1 MAILVKFF
9 GDLAKKV
16 SQKETSIESPF
27 SLKIETQGIEYI
39 ADILKKYSIE
49 KSETSHIFVNGVY
62 AGFRKRV
69 KDGDRVGIFP
79 KNMGLLYKWYFTRV
93 EDD

>member
-16 SQKETSIESPF
+16 SQKETRIESPF

-49 KSETSHIFVNGVY
+49 KSETSHIFVNGIY

>member
-16 SQKETSIESPF
+16 SQKETNIESPF

-62 AGFRKRV
+62 SGFKKRV
-69 KDGDRVGIFP
+69 KNGDRVGIFP

>member
-1 MAILVKFF
+1 MTILVKLF
-9 GDLAKKV
+9 GNLAKKV
-16 SQKETSIESPF
+16 LRKESEIVSPYN
-27 SLKIETQGIEYI
+27 LKIEVEGIEFV

-49 KSETSHIFVNGVY
+49 ETETSHIFVNGIY
-62 AGFRKRV
+62 AGFRKRI
-69 KDGDRVGIFP
+69 KDGDRIGIFP

>member
-16 SQKETSIESPF
+16 AQKETSIESPF

-62 AGFRKRV
+62 SGFKKRV
-69 KDGDRVGIFP
+69 KNGDRVGIFP

>member
-1 MAILVKFF
+1 MTILVKLF
-9 GDLAKKV
+9 GGLIYKISDKGYKKTSPLDINITNEGVEFV
-16 SQKETSIESPF
+16 S
-27 SLKIETQGIEYI
+27 
-39 ADILKKYSIE
+39 DILKKFKIE

-69 KDGDRVGIFP
+69 NDGDRVGIFP
-79 KNMGLLYKWYFTRV
+79 KNMGLLYKWYFTRH

>member
-1 MAILVKFF
+1 MTILVKFF

-16 SQKETSIESPF
+16 SNQKSDIISP
-27 SLKIETQGIEYI
+27 LNIKIEAEGIEFV

-49 KSETSHIFVNGVY
+49 ETETSHIFVNGVY
-62 AGFRKRV
+62 SGFRKRV

-93 EDD
+93 EDE

>member
-16 SQKETSIESPF
+16 SHKESNIESPF
-27 SLKIETQGIEYI
+27 NLKIESQGIEYVV
-39 ADILKKYSIE
+39 DILEKYSIE

-62 AGFRKRV
+62 VGFRKKV

-79 KNMGLLYKWYFTRV
+79 KSMSLLYKWYFTSH